1 MRLIVGLGNPGKQ
14 YENTRHNVG
23 WMVVDAI
30 HAAYGFP
37 TWSSKFQGFVSKG
50 KVDGEDVVL
59 LKPQTYMN
67 LSGESVR
74 PALAFY
80 KGKAADVVAVHD
92 ELDIA
97 FGALRAKV
105 GGGDAG
111 HNGLKS
117 ITQHLGTPDYARVRF
132 GIGRPERKEMVSDYV
147 LHPFNKAERAAVDE
161 VCASL
166 AKAMPGVLAD
176 PLKAVGDLMTV
187 LSR

>member
-30 HAAYGFP
+30 AAAHGFP
-37 TWSSKFQGFVSKG
+37 AWGAKFKGMASKG
-50 KVDGEDVVL
+50 KIDGEDVVL
-59 LKPQTYMN
+59 LKPLTYMN

-74 PALAFY
+74 PALDFY
-80 KGKAADVVAVHD
+80 KGKPGGVVVVHD

-97 FGALRAKV
+97 FGALRAKI

-132 GIGRPERKEMVSDYV
+132 GIGRPERKDMVSDYV
-147 LHPFNKAERAAVDE
+147 LHPFGKAERAVVDE
-161 VCASL
+161 VCLNL
-166 AKAMPGVLAD
+166 AKFAGSVLAD
-176 PLKAVGDLMTV
+176 PVAAVAKLNI
-187 LSR
+187 RP

>member
-1 MRLIVGLGNPGKQ
+1 MHLIVGLGNPGKQ

-30 HAAYGFP
+30 AETHGFAG
-37 TWSSKFQGFVSKG
+37 WSSKFKGLVSKG
-50 KVDGEDVVL
+50 KINGADVVL

-74 PALAFY
+74 PAMDFY
-80 KGKAADVVAVHD
+80 KAKPGSVLVVHD

-117 ITQHLGTPDYARVRF
+117 ITQHLGTADYARVRF
-132 GIGRPERKEMVSDYV
+132 GIGRPERKDMVSDYV
-147 LHPFNKAERAAVDE
+147 LHPFSKAERAVVDE
-161 VCASL
+161 VCLKL
-166 AKAMPGVLAD
+166 AKNAESLLDNPVA
-176 PLKAVGDLMTV
+176 TV
-187 LSR
+187 AKLNPAA

>member
-1 MRLIVGLGNPGKQ
+1 MHLIVGLGNPGKQ

-30 HAAYGFP
+30 AAAHGFGA
-37 TWSSKFQGFVSKG
+37 WSSKFKGMVAKG
-50 KVDGEDVVL
+50 KIDGVDVVL

-74 PALAFY
+74 PAMDFY
-80 KGKAADVVAVHD
+80 KAKPGDVVVVHD

-97 FGALRAKV
+97 FGALRAKI

-117 ITQHLGTPDYARVRF
+117 ITQHLGTADYVRVRF
-132 GIGRPERKEMVSDYV
+132 GIGRPEHKSQVSAFV
-147 LHPFNKAERAAVDE
+147 LHPFSKAERAVVDE
-161 VCASL
+161 VCGL
-166 AKAMPGVLAD
+166 IAKNAGAVLEDAV
-176 PLKAVGDLMTV
+176 KAVAALMAN
-187 LSR
+187 R